1 MRLVRSGSGDVSYDP
16 KWGYFL
22 PEQRFNVD
30 QSPLP
35 FAVNMTR
42 TYHLYE
48 EGCNQ
53 NKEKVWISQPG
64 AGLDKRQCTLQ
75 ICFSPAGSQPKLAII
90 FRGKGKQISE
100 EEKEAWHP
108 DVDIYFKDNA

>member
-1 MRLVRSGSGDVSYDP
+1 MY
-16 KWGYFL
+16 
-22 PEQRFNVD
+22 

-48 EGCNQ
+48 EGSNQ
-53 NKEKVWISQPG
+53 NNEKVCIAQPG
-64 AGLDKRQCTLQ
+64 SGLDKRQCTLQ